1 MPRDWTIRI
10 EDILESIGKIHRYL
24 EGLTFDQFSA
34 DDRTVDAVVRNFGI
48 IGEAVLHV
56 PEDIRLAH
64 PELPWPQMRGL
75 RNLVIHEY
83 FGISLEILWDTAQK
97 DLPPLVDPLRQLLE
111 TDMESRKGVK
121 GE

>member
-24 EGLTFDQFSA
+24 EGLTFDQFSE

-56 PEDIRLAH
+56 PENIRLAH

-97 DLPPLVDPLRQLLE
+97 DLSPLVNPLRQLLE

>member
-10 EDILESIGKIHRYL
+10 EDILESISKIHRYL
-24 EGLTFDQFSA
+24 EGLSFDQFSE

-56 PEDIRLAH
+56 PENIRLAH

-83 FGISLEILWDTAQK
+83 FGISLEILWNTAQK
-97 DLPPLVDPLRQLLE
+97 DLSPLVNPLRQLLE
-111 TDMESRKGVK
+111 TDLESRKRVK
-121 GE
+121 GK